1 MQINLKQAEI
11 VSALKAYIAAKGIDL
26 TSKTVE
32 IDFTAGRKNTGLSA
46 DITIEDFVVPM
57 SAFEEPA
64 KPALTVVKVVL
75 TAEPYPASVQ
85 EETPEVAP
93 TPGAKSLFG

>member
-26 TSKTVE
+26 TGKTVE

-46 DITIEDFVVPM
+46 DIVIEDFVIPM
-57 SAFEEPA
+57 SAFDEPV
-64 KPALTVVKVVL
+64 KPALTVVKAVL
-75 TAEPYPASVQ
+75 TSEPDPEQAPAATP
-85 EETPEVAP
+85 EETPIS
-93 TPGAKSLFG
+93 GKSLFG